1 MDHIYYHILHGSDQ
15 GLFLPPLEIRLKIVL
30 LVNKYC
36 STPSDDQAATK
47 RKKWN
52 TLQSFLFKCQTH
64 HVDFILLSSWFLTV
78 TGASLQYY
86 VQVVLQGAKAIW
98 HPFWRKMALFMNIF
112 ISFGL
117 LYLYATI
124 ISKCCP
130 VPRLIIWILRQVEAI
145 RYKTIRSFGFFSP
158 EFLIKCLNSL
168 WSTRLRFDG
177 LLVNFWFYRLFW
189 QLFTQTHF
197 YGSLKSR
204 TIII

>member
-1 MDHIYYHILHGSDQ
+1 MLLYSITCR
-15 GLFLPPLEIRLKIVL
+15 LFYRVLRRFGIHFGEKWTIIRFV
-30 LVNKYC
+30 YE
-36 STPSDDQAATK
+36 
-47 RKKWN
+47 
-52 TLQSFLFKCQTH
+52 H
-64 HVDFILLSSWFLTV
+64 
-78 TGASLQYY
+78 
-86 VQVVLQGAKAIW
+86 
-98 HPFWRKMALFMNIF
+98 